1 MADPTQ
7 NDSKTIGIDGTIPLP
22 PRRRWLRRITLIL
35 LLLITLAAGI
45 RVWWG
50 HFANQRVAA
59 FLTEAKTRGEP
70 SSPADLQSP
79 PIPQDKN
86 GAILVAQASHQF
98 HLSEAQ
104 YRFLQKNSLWLD
116 VPFRQQPGWQKILGK
131 KRKQS
136 DNLCSRLL
144 PPSRPLRPW
153 C

>member
-1 MADPTQ
+1 MADITQ

-79 PIPQDKN
+79 PIPQEKN
-86 GAILVAQASHQF
+86 GAILVAQAAHQF

-104 YRFLQKNSLWLD
+104 SQFLRKNNLWLD
-116 VPFRQQPGWQKILGK
+116 VPLSLQTAWNNVLSDVAPSLSLVRQ
-131 KRKQS
+131 
-136 DNLCSRLL
+136 SR
-144 PPSRPLRPW
+144 SRPLLHSI
-153 C
+153 